1 MEQLMNARMNLRNA
15 VETAESSMLEKLWA
29 EQQQLRSEVEA
40 IHRCLRKG
48 GLLSDADLTHK
59 SCQSRDTVF
68 QSDCVPADKSPQD
81 VTIQSGEVPAVKSL
95 QDSMYQS
102 DGVLAD
108 KALQDAMC
116 LSKSIPTDK
125 SLQDKM
131 YQSSRGPARE
141 SLQTLLAVRAAAVCL
156 TRSATRPLI
165 CSLRQ
170 ASRSVKDSID
180 VIQEQ
185 KLLVIGG
192 VDQSWYI
199 TPQDVVKSESLASES
214 GTWEPLPAPP
224 KSRLRFFNHA
234 GAVLCGR
241 IFMCG
246 GGWAPHSA
254 VWCYNPLYQKWQSM
268 RSMRASR
275 IFPAAAAIGQHLYV
289 CGGHDG
295 KHVWSSCERFSPFQ
309 GNDGMGE
316 WEYLPAMSTTR
327 QALAAVAL
335 RGQLVV
341 CGGAHAVD
349 GKVTRSNVTKSA
361 EVYSPLT
368 GMWEKMPSMAQRRA
382 FHAAAALR
390 GIAFVCGGAGGREGG
405 AFFVPDASVECYD
418 PSTQT
423 WSRSM
428 QMMWPRQGHSA
439 AVLSG
444 RLYVFGGYFEPT
456 PHLTHVHAG
465 HSVECFDPETGAW
478 ETAEPMS
485 QGRAQFCAGVIS
497 QLQQSTLA

>member
-1 MEQLMNARMNLRNA
+1 MY
-15 VETAESSMLEKLWA
+15 ESK
-29 EQQQLRSEVEA
+29 
-40 IHRCLRKG
+40 
-48 GLLSDADLTHK
+48 
-59 SCQSRDTVF
+59 
-68 QSDCVPADKSPQD
+68 CVPADKF
-81 VTIQSGEVPAVKSL
+81 
-95 QDSMYQS
+95 
-102 DGVLAD
+102 LAD
-108 KALQDAMC
+108 K
-116 LSKSIPTDK
+116 KN
-125 SLQDKM
+125 
-131 YQSSRGPARE
+131 QSSRGPAGE
-141 SLQTLLAVRAAAVCL
+141 SLQTLLAVRAVAACL
-156 TRSATRPLI
+156 TTSAHRPLI

-170 ASRSVKDSID
+170 ASRSLQDSID
-180 VIQEQ
+180 VVQEQ

-192 VDQSWYI
+192 VDQSWYM
-199 TPQDVVKSESLASES
+199 TPQDIVKSESLAPQSRA
-214 GTWEPLPAPP
+214 WAPLPATP
-224 KSRLRFFNHA
+224 KPRLRFFNHA

-254 VWCYNPLYQKWQSM
+254 VWCYNPVHQEWQSM
-268 RSMRASR
+268 RSMHAPR

-309 GNDGMGE
+309 GTDGMGK
-316 WEYLPAMSTTR
+316 WEYLPAMSMTR

-390 GIAFVCGGAGGREGG
+390 GIAFVCGGAGGRDGG
-405 AFFVPDASVECYD
+405 PFFVPDASVECYN

-423 WSRSM
+423 WSRGV
-428 QMMWPRQGHSA
+428 QMMWPRQAHSA

-444 RLYVFGGYFEPT
+444 RLYVFGGFFEPA
-456 PHLTHVHAG
+456 PLLTHVHAG
-465 HSVECFDPETGAW
+465 HSVECFNPEDGEW
-478 ETAEPMS
+478 EIAEPMS
-485 QGRAQFCAGVIS
+485 EGRAQFCAGVIS
-497 QLQQSTLA
+497 QLHEAPLP